1 MKLWQK
7 LYIVLIVPILI
18 ILNIAI
24 YLLFGITY
32 RQNIQ
37 AEKNQAIG
45 DFGMIIDQIYG
56 EIQSS
61 QMQDT
66 DIKKTIQKY
75 TNYYKQQKI
84 ELGLWEGKNKKKI
97 YYSDKSHF
105 KYQQKNITDNK
116 YRRSYKTDGF

>member
-75 TNYYKQQKI
+75 TNYYSSKK
-84 ELGLWEGKNKKKI
+84 LNWDCGKERIKRKSIIRINHILNISKKI
-97 YYSDKSHF
+97 LQIIKLL
-105 KYQQKNITDNK
+105 NVI
-116 YRRSYKTDGF
+116 

>member
-84 ELGLWEGKNKKKI
+84 ELGLWEGIKRKSIIRINHILNISKKI
-97 YYSDKSHF
+97 LQIIKLL
-105 KYQQKNITDNK
+105 NVI
-116 YRRSYKTDGF
+116 

>member
-1 MKLWQK
+1 MATDWKQNERGESAMKLWQK

-45 DFGMIIDQIYG
+45 DFGMIIDH
-56 EIQSS
+56 
-61 QMQDT
+61 
-66 DIKKTIQKY
+66 
-75 TNYYKQQKI
+75 
-84 ELGLWEGKNKKKI
+84 L
-97 YYSDKSHF
+97 
-105 KYQQKNITDNK
+105 
-116 YRRSYKTDGF
+116 R

>member
-1 MKLWQK
+1 MKQWQK

-75 TNYYKQQKI
+75 TNY
-84 ELGLWEGKNKKKI
+84 
-97 YYSDKSHF
+97 
-105 KYQQKNITDNK
+105 
-116 YRRSYKTDGF
+116 